1 MSSAI
6 RNYALV
12 TSAYWGFTLTDGALR
27 MLVLLHFNDLGY
39 SAFEIALLF
48 VLYECAGVITN
59 LVGGWLAQARGLRFT
74 LFAGLITQIAALSAL
89 SLTNENWLPWIS
101 VAYVMGL
108 QAASGVAKDL
118 TKMSSKSA
126 IRVLVPENANG
137 ALFRWVALL
146 TGSKN
151 ALKGAGFFMGG
162 ALLAW
167 LGFGGALLAMATGLT
182 IILIAVALSIGPE
195 MAAPANKPKPKFRE
209 VFSKDRKINVLSA
222 ARMFLFGSRDIWF
235 VVGLPV
241 FLATHLGWG
250 HIEVGTYMALWV
262 IGYGF
267 IQTIAPKIL
276 RAGTRTPNG
285 TPDGQSAR
293 LWIFALIIVTAG
305 IAAAV
310 QFDISPEIAVLGG
323 LMVFG
328 LVFAVN
334 SSLHSYLILAYAD
347 GDRVA
352 MNVGF
357 YYMSNAVGRLTGTIL
372 SGLAYMYGGLVGC
385 LTVSAAFLVIGWVIS
400 FGLPKHQSATSKG
413 LH

>member
-27 MLVLLHFNDLGY
+27 MLVLLHFNALGY

-48 VLYECAGVITN
+48 VLYECAGVVTN
-59 LVGGWLAQARGLRFT
+59 LVGGWLAQVRGLRFT
-74 LFAGLITQIAALSAL
+74 LFAGLILQIGALSAL
-89 SLTNENWLPWIS
+89 SLTNPDWLPWIS

-126 IRVLVPENANG
+126 IKVLVPKDADG

-162 ALLAW
+162 VLLAW
-167 LGFGGALLAMATGLT
+167 LGFSGALLLMAAGLT
-182 IILIAVALSIGPE
+182 IILIAVALSIGSE
-195 MAAPANKPKPKFRE
+195 MTTPAGKTKAKFRD

-222 ARMFLFGSRDIWF
+222 ARLFLFGSRDIWF

-241 FLATHLGWG
+241 FLATKLGWD
-250 HIEVGTYMALWV
+250 HIEIGTYMAAWV
-262 IGYGF
+262 IGYGV
-267 IQTIAPKIL
+267 IQAIAPKLL
-276 RAGTRTPNG
+276 RAGSHA
-285 TPDGQSAR
+285 PDGRSAR
-293 LWIFALIIVTAG
+293 LWIFGLVLITVLIAL
-305 IAAAV
+305 AV
-310 QFDISPEIAVLGG
+310 QFGVAAEIAVLGG
-323 LMVFG
+323 LLVFG

-347 GDRVA
+347 GDKVA

-357 YYMSNAVGRLTGTIL
+357 YYMSNAIGRLTGTIL

-385 LTVSAAFLVIGWVIS
+385 LVVSAAFLLVGWVIS
-400 FGLPKHQSATSKG
+400 FALPDAKSAAA
-413 LH
+413 

>member
-27 MLVLLHFNDLGY
+27 MLVLLHFNALGY

-48 VLYECAGVITN
+48 VLYECAGVVTN
-59 LVGGWLAQARGLRFT
+59 LVGGWLAQVRGLRFT
-74 LFAGLITQIAALSAL
+74 LFAGLILQIMALSAL
-89 SLTNENWLPWIS
+89 SLTNPDWLPWIS

-126 IRVLVPENANG
+126 IKVLVPKDADG

-162 ALLAW
+162 VLLAW
-167 LGFGGALLAMATGLT
+167 LGFSGALLLMAAGLT
-182 IILIAVALSIGPE
+182 IILIAVALSIGSE
-195 MAAPANKPKPKFRE
+195 MTTPAGKTKAKFRD

-222 ARMFLFGSRDIWF
+222 ARLFLFGSRDIWF

-241 FLATHLGWG
+241 FLATKLGWD
-250 HIEVGTYMALWV
+250 HIEIGTYMAAWV
-262 IGYGF
+262 IGYGV
-267 IQTIAPKIL
+267 IQAIAPKLL
-276 RAGTRTPNG
+276 RAGSHA
-285 TPDGQSAR
+285 PDGRSAR
-293 LWIFALIIVTAG
+293 LWILGLVLITVLIAL
-305 IAAAV
+305 AV
-310 QFDISPEIAVLGG
+310 QFGVAAEIAVLGG
-323 LMVFG
+323 LLVFG

-347 GDRVA
+347 GDKVA

-357 YYMSNAVGRLTGTIL
+357 YYMSNAIGRLTGTIL

-385 LTVSAAFLVIGWVIS
+385 LVVSAAFLLVGWVIS
-400 FGLPKHQSATSKG
+400 FALPDAKSAAA
-413 LH
+413 

>member
-27 MLVLLHFNDLGY
+27 MLVLLHFNALGY

-48 VLYECAGVITN
+48 VLYECAGVVTN
-59 LVGGWLAQARGLRFT
+59 LVGGWLAQVRGLRFT
-74 LFAGLITQIAALSAL
+74 LFAGLILQIGALSAL
-89 SLTNENWLPWIS
+89 SLTNPDWLPWIS

-126 IRVLVPENANG
+126 IKVLVPKDADG

-162 ALLAW
+162 VLLAW
-167 LGFGGALLAMATGLT
+167 LGFSGALLLMAAGLT
-182 IILIAVALSIGPE
+182 IILIAVALSIGSE
-195 MAAPANKPKPKFRE
+195 MTTPAGKTKAKFRD

-222 ARMFLFGSRDIWF
+222 ARLFLFGSRDIWF

-241 FLATHLGWG
+241 FLATKLGWD
-250 HIEVGTYMALWV
+250 HIEIGTYMAAWV
-262 IGYGF
+262 IGYGV
-267 IQTIAPKIL
+267 IQAIAPKLL
-276 RAGTRTPNG
+276 RAGSHA
-285 TPDGQSAR
+285 PDGRSAR
-293 LWIFALIIVTAG
+293 LWIFGLVLITVLIAL
-305 IAAAV
+305 AV
-310 QFDISPEIAVLGG
+310 QFGVAAEIAVLGG
-323 LMVFG
+323 LLVFG

-347 GDRVA
+347 GDKVA

-357 YYMSNAVGRLTGTIL
+357 YYMSNAIGRLTGTIL

-385 LTVSAAFLVIGWVIS
+385 LVASAAFLLVGWVIS
-400 FGLPKHQSATSKG
+400 FALPDAKSAAA
-413 LH
+413 

>member
-27 MLVLLHFNDLGY
+27 MLVLLHFNALGY

-48 VLYECAGVITN
+48 VLYECAGVVTN
-59 LVGGWLAQARGLRFT
+59 LVGGWLAQVRGLRFT
-74 LFAGLITQIAALSAL
+74 LFAGLILQIGALSAL
-89 SLTNENWLPWIS
+89 SLTNPDWLPWIS

-126 IRVLVPENANG
+126 IKVLVPKDADG

-162 ALLAW
+162 VLLAW
-167 LGFGGALLAMATGLT
+167 LGFSGALLLMAAGLT
-182 IILIAVALSIGPE
+182 IILIAVALSIGSE
-195 MAAPANKPKPKFRE
+195 MTTPAGKTKAKFRD
-209 VFSKDRKINVLSA
+209 VFSKDRKINILSA
-222 ARMFLFGSRDIWF
+222 ARLFLFGSRDIWF

-241 FLATHLGWG
+241 FLATKLGWD
-250 HIEVGTYMALWV
+250 HIEIGTYMAAWV
-262 IGYGF
+262 IGYGV
-267 IQTIAPKIL
+267 IQAIAPKLL
-276 RAGTRTPNG
+276 RAGSHA
-285 TPDGQSAR
+285 PDGRSAR
-293 LWIFALIIVTAG
+293 LWIFGLVLITVLIAL
-305 IAAAV
+305 AV
-310 QFDISPEIAVLGG
+310 QFGVAAEIAVLGG
-323 LMVFG
+323 LLVFG

-347 GDRVA
+347 GDKVA

-357 YYMSNAVGRLTGTIL
+357 YYMSNAIGRLTGTIL

-385 LTVSAAFLVIGWVIS
+385 LVVSAAFLLVGWVIS
-400 FGLPKHQSATSKG
+400 FALPDAKSAAA
-413 LH
+413 

>member
-27 MLVLLHFNDLGY
+27 MLVLLHFNALGY

-48 VLYECAGVITN
+48 VLYECAGVVTN
-59 LVGGWLAQARGLRFT
+59 LVGGWLAQVRGLRFT
-74 LFAGLITQIAALSAL
+74 LFAGLILQIGALSAL
-89 SLTNENWLPWIS
+89 SLTNPDWLPWIS

-126 IRVLVPENANG
+126 IKVLVPKDADG

-162 ALLAW
+162 VLLAW
-167 LGFGGALLAMATGLT
+167 LGFSGALLLMAAGLT
-182 IILIAVALSIGPE
+182 IILIAVALSIGSE
-195 MAAPANKPKPKFRE
+195 MTTPAGKTKAKFRD

-222 ARMFLFGSRDIWF
+222 ARLFLFGSRDIWF

-241 FLATHLGWG
+241 FLATKLGWD
-250 HIEVGTYMALWV
+250 HIEIGTYMAAWV
-262 IGYGF
+262 IGYGV
-267 IQTIAPKIL
+267 IQAIAPKLL
-276 RAGTRTPNG
+276 RAGSHA
-285 TPDGQSAR
+285 PDGRSAR
-293 LWIFALIIVTAG
+293 LWIFGLVLITVLIAL
-305 IAAAV
+305 AV
-310 QFDISPEIAVLGG
+310 QFGVAAEIAVLGG
-323 LMVFG
+323 LLVFG

-347 GDRVA
+347 GDKVA

-357 YYMSNAVGRLTGTIL
+357 YYMSNAIGRLTGTFL

-385 LTVSAAFLVIGWVIS
+385 LVVSAAFLLVGWVIS
-400 FGLPKHQSATSKG
+400 FALPDAKSAAA
-413 LH
+413 